1 MPIEAVDRNR
11 SSRRVRPWH
20 LVIVALLLAGL
31 GCQAPRPAAPPAA
44 QQSTTSTAA
53 APDGWDSLVEAAR
66 KEGQVSLAAFS
77 GASYR
82 APLVE
87 AFQRAYPGITVQAHF
102 APASDTVTRIQAERT
117 AGKYLTDLMINGT
130 GPSLII
136 LKPAGIAAPLAPVL
150 RLPEVVDES
159 KWFENRH
166 WWADSG
172 EPYTTLMFQGSVQPV
187 VAYNTT
193 MVDPSE
199 FRTYWDLLNPKWKSR
214 IVSTD
219 IRNPGPGAV
228 SARFMFKEPSLG
240 PEFLDRL
247 FSEQDLTLSTDQRQ
261 MIDWLAQGRF
271 PLALF
276 LFGAEVSR
284 AAELGL
290 PVAIIPGERFKEGA
304 VMGPSAGAI
313 TLIDRGPNPNATT
326 LYVNWL
332 LSREGQ
338 TIWQKETRETSLR
351 VDIPK
356 DGLLPFDSPR
366 PGARYVNA
374 ATEEYARVSPTE
386 LVGLLN
392 RAIEKKQ

>member
-1 MPIEAVDRNR
+1 MVIATV
-11 SSRRVRPWH
+11 
-20 LVIVALLLAGL
+20 LVVGL

-44 QQSTTSTAA
+44 QQTTSATA

-117 AGKYLTDLMINGT
+117 AGKFLTDLMINGT
-130 GPSLII
+130 GPSLITI
-136 LKPAGIAAPLAPVL
+136 KPAGMAAPLKPVL
-150 RLPEVVDES
+150 RLPEVLDES
-159 KWFENRH
+159 KWFENRL
-166 WWADSG
+166 WWADAA

-187 VAYNTT
+187 VAYNST
-193 MVDPSE
+193 MVDPTE
-199 FRTYWDLLNPKWKSR
+199 FQSYWDLLHPRWKSR

-228 SARFMFKEPSLG
+228 SARFMLKEPGLG

-247 FSEQDLTLSTDQRQ
+247 FSEQDLTLSSDQRQ

-304 VMGPSAGAI
+304 PMGPSAGAI
-313 TLIDRGPNPNATT
+313 TMLDRAPNPNATT
-326 LYVNWL
+326 LYINWL

-338 TIWQKETRETSLR
+338 ATWQKETRETSLR
-351 VDIPK
+351 IDIPK
-356 DGLLPFDSPR
+356 DGLLPFDAPK
-366 PGARYVNA
+366 PGVRYVNA

-386 LVGLLN
+386 LVGLIN
-392 RAIEKKQ
+392 RALEKSKQ